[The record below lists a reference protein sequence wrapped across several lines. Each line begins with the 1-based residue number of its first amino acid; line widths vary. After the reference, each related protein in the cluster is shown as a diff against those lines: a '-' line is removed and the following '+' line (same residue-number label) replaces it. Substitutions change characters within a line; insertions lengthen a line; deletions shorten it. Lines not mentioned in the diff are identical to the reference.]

1 MSLKRITV
9 IGIGSFGGFLCKHL
23 SELESVKE
31 LHIIDYD
38 FVESK
43 NVRNSIYSISQ
54 VGEYKVD
61 ALKEIINDEVFVME
75 FKAAYEEGKTKLPKT
90 DLVIDCR
97 DVVCDRGNEIDV
109 RLYISGRVLIIDCRK
124 NVKCHQEYKGA
135 YNTSLTKSEIR
146 KAAFYAAQIISSSGL
161 STLKGNGLIQTIDLD
176 LIPGVLTKA
185 VNETLANKS
194 DLIYEVFDH
203 TERIQRLDEHIK
215 PIMTLNR
222 TQDIKIVLADNKE
235 EKAFPKVAKTKYAI
249 IPKRSLQTSSDLIE
263 RLTNLVKEKGD
274 FMNFIVVLKEEANGR
289 QYIELLEETGG
300 T

>member
-1 MSLKRITV
+1 VSLKRITV

>member
-1 MSLKRITV
+1 VSLKRITV

-75 FKAAYEEGKTKLPKT
+75 FKAAYEEGKTKLPET